1 MANSRSC
8 VVSSFTIIKGSLID
22 ETYAAFQSW
31 NLEQDKQ
38 SNLRRIKERNV
49 LGAKS
54 AHWLRDVAFVLSR
67 RFDPARRDRPLVE
80 LALAGCDRDVWK
92 PILLFHI
99 TRDEFLVRDFLI
111 RWLYS
116 QFAHGTYRL
125 QTDDV
130 TNYLTSLSKK
140 KGVEWSGQWTDSTTS
155 RVASGLLRMA
165 TDFDLL
171 TGTLHKEFASY
182 HLPEQSFIYLLH
194 AMADAEPNARRIID
208 AEDWHM
214 FLMDTSDVERELLR
228 LHQFRKIHYEVA
240 GSLAQLKLPHRS
252 SADYAR
258 ELCA

>member
-1 MANSRSC
+1 MAKSRSN

-22 ETYAAFQSW
+22 ETYAAFQQWDFSRDKHV
-31 NLEQDKQ
+31 NLQRFKDQ
-38 SNLRRIKERNV
+38 NLI
-49 LGAKS
+49 GAKS
-54 AHWLRDVAFVLSR
+54 AHWLRDVAFVISR
-67 RFDPARRDRPLVE
+67 RFVPSGRDRPLVE

-92 PILLFHI
+92 PILLFHM

-116 QFAHGTYRL
+116 QFAQGAYRL

-140 KGVEWSGQWTDSTTS
+140 KGVEWSGKWTDSTTA

-165 TDFDLL
+165 TDFDLF
-171 TGTLHKEFASY
+171 TGTLHREFASY

-194 AMADAEPNARRIID
+194 AMADVEPNARRIID

-228 LHQFRKIHYEVA
+228 LHQFRKVHYEVA

>member
-1 MANSRSC
+1 MANSRSS

-31 NLEQDKQ
+31 DLEQDKQ

-67 RFDPARRDRPLVE
+67 RFDPAGRDRPLVE

-116 QFAHGTYRL
+116 QFAHGAYRL

-208 AEDWHM
+208 AEDWHL

-228 LHQFRKIHYEVA
+228 LHQFRKVHYEVA